1 MHAAVMSRARWS
13 GEHRFFFGIALALL
27 ATVLAGFARSF
38 YLRPWFPE
46 HPAPA
51 EEIFYWHGAVFTAW
65 YLLLVVQPALI
76 ATGRVAAH
84 RALGRAGAVLAVLM
98 VVLGCYVALVAA
110 GRPGGFTGLPVPPL
124 AFLAIP
130 FLDMAVFAILVA
142 MALVKRNVAQTHKRL
157 MLLAS
162 IGPLAAAVARLPFDF
177 IMASGPPAFFG
188 LTDLFVLALV
198 AWDLGTRRRLH
209 AATLWGGLLLIASQ
223 PLRLLA
229 SGTDAWLRFAE
240 WAVALVA

>member
-1 MHAAVMSRARWS
+1 M
-13 GEHRFFFGIALALL
+13 ALAMLV
-27 ATVLAGFARSF
+27 TVIAGFSRSF
-38 YLRPWFPE
+38 FLRPWFPQ

-51 EEIFYWHGAVFTAW
+51 EAIFYWHGAVFTAW

-84 RALGRAGAVLAVLM
+84 RALGRTGAVLAALM
-98 VVLGCYVALVAA
+98 VVLGCHVALVAA
-110 GRPGGFTGLPVPPL
+110 GRPGGFTGVPVPPL

-130 FLDMAVFAILVA
+130 LLDMAVFAILVVL
-142 MALVKRNVAQTHKRL
+142 ALVKRNVAQTHKRL

-177 IMASGPPAFFG
+177 IMANGPPAFFG

-198 AWDLGTRRRLH
+198 AWDLATRRRLH
-209 AATLWGGLLLIASQ
+209 AATLWGGLLVIASQ
-223 PLRLLA
+223 PLRLWV
-229 SGTDAWLRFAE
+229 SGTDAWLQFAA
-240 WAVALVA
+240 WAVSAVR